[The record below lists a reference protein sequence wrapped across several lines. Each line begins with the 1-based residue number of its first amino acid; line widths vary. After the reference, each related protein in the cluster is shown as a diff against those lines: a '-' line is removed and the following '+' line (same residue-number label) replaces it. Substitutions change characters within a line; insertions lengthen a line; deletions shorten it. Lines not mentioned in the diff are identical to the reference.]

1 MEVTSNF
8 TGADTAAAQAYIATA
23 DAVVRLQATA
33 EELEIHLELCSE
45 FAVGHAYAAFLMSLA
60 GADTRAAR
68 RAGMARRSRS
78 HITRRERQLVEI
90 LLLSVDGDRR
100 RAAVLATE
108 HVDEFPE
115 DAAALTVVDRWFR
128 QRNALNIR

>member
-1 MEVTSNF
+1 MTSTF
-8 TGADTAAAQAYIATA
+8 TGADAAAAQAYIATA

-33 EELEIHLELCSE
+33 EELETHLEKCSE
-45 FAVGHAYAAFLMSLA
+45 FAVGHAYSAFLMSLA

-68 RAGMARRSRS
+68 RAGLARRSRVGV
-78 HITRRERQLVEI
+78 TRRERQLVEI

-108 HVDEFPE
+108 HVDEFPD

-128 QRNALNIR
+128 QRDAPAIR